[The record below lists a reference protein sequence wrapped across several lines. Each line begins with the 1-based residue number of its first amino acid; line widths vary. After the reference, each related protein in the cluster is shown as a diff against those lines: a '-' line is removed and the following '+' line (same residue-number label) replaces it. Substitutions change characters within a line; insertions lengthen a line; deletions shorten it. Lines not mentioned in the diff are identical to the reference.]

1 MNGPPSDSL
10 IMQVL
15 SEFGYT
21 GSEEEVVSELRALLG
36 PPRLKPQA
44 AHISDALQRP
54 RPTSSP

>member
-36 PPRLKPQA
+36 PPRPKSQA
-44 AHISDALQRP
+44 ADISDPPQRP